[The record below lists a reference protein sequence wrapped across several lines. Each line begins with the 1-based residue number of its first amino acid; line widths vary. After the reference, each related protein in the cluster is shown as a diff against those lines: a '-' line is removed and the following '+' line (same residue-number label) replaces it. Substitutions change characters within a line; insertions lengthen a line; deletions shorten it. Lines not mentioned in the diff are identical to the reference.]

1 MYMYM
6 YIHVTVAY
14 TCTGSVAAAL
24 DSQPSPEADGHVK
37 VQAAADL
44 CLEQER
50 RQPEST
56 LRWHEGSQA
65 GGKN

>member
-1 MYMYM
+1 MYMYV
-6 YIHVTVAY
+6 HVIVAY

-24 DSQPSPEADGHVK
+24 DSQPTSEADSHIK

-44 CLEQER
+44 GLEQER
-50 RQPEST
+50 RQPESA